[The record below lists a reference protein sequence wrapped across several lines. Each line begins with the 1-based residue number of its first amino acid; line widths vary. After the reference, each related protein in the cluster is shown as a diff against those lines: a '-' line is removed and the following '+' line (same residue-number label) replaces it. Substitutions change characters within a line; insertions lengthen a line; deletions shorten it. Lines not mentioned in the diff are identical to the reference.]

1 MFVVANIK
9 RKNEKNNIKTKKII
23 FFLKVALARNL
34 HQLERGTRRQRNPK
48 EIPSGEQQTNMIM
61 DCVSQESPS

>member
-9 RKNEKNNIKTKKII
+9 RKNEKNNIKTKKIS
-23 FFLKVALARNL
+23 FLKVVLARDL

-48 EIPSGEQQTNMIM
+48 GFPSGEQQTNMIM